1 VQTHLNKKNKFSVF
15 YSIIRLIILAL
26 TRGTFTNI
34 SQVIILYQY
43 YNLRVV
49 VELVQIGIVNMLTNL
64 KGNNKWLLYKK

>member
-1 VQTHLNKKNKFSVF
+1 MQTHLNKKNKFSVF